1 MGSGE
6 IIRAA
11 RRARGLTL
19 AELGEICQMTP
30 SKLSR
35 VENGQSK
42 LSVDQLMQLSEA
54 LGTPF
59 ASLAGRGSTDQAYT
73 PPVVT
78 RANEG
83 RYFQAA
89 HCNFEALCTDGM
101 GAGSFFWVAE
111 VAERPGDE
119 ITFRDHPGLEFL
131 YVLSGRVAVV
141 FEDGEQLDLA
151 SGDAIKFD
159 SSRAHS
165 YLTLS
170 PMLGRV
176 LMVNTPC

>member
-1 MGSGE
+1 MGSGD
-6 IIRAA
+6 IIREA
-11 RRARGLTL
+11 RRAKGLTL
-19 AELGEICQMTP
+19 AELGKICQMTP

-59 ASLAGRGSTDQAYT
+59 ASLAGRGSSDGEYSPSVITQ
-73 PPVVT
+73 
-78 RANEG
+78 ANEG
-83 RYFQAA
+83 RYFKAP
-89 HCNFEALCTDGM
+89 HCNFEALCTDGA
-101 GAGSFFWVAE
+101 GAGSFFWVVE
-111 VAERPGDE
+111 VVQRSGDE
-119 ITFRDHPGLEFL
+119 TTFRDHPGIEFL
-131 YVLSGRVAVV
+131 YVLSGHVAVV

-151 SGDAIKFD
+151 PGDAIKFD
-159 SSRAHS
+159 SSRPHS

-170 PMLGRV
+170 PMAGRV